1 MLICFDCEKELKDEY
16 LESIQKEN
24 GINYMNRQHHAKIRR
39 KLLDEDDNSRFSKE
53 NKSRK

>member
-24 GINYMNRQHHAKIRR
+24 GINYMNY
-39 KLLDEDDNSRFSKE
+39 LN
-53 NKSRK
+53 